1 MLLGLEKRLESV
13 DKLLRYQS
21 DSSIFHTIAG
31 LRPEA
36 HVQGRQVVL
45 DSDTLQQ
52 YPALLLCQET
62 VSVRLGCFLRA
73 HRAVTQQ
80 GLPPRRSVFVLVLP
94 IVQIVHTLI

>member
-62 VSVRLGCFLRA
+62 VSVHLGCFLREHIGQLRSKA
-73 HRAVTQQ
+73 S
-80 GLPPRRSVFVLVLP
+80 LPAGQCSSLSFPSCRSY
-94 IVQIVHTLI
+94 TL